1 MRRIYFLFLVRNCAP
16 FAFDCVVFCLV
27 VFVATFFVSIKDV
40 LANLS
45 VATAGGNF
53 LNFSTAAFSHTGLS
67 TRFLMLALGL
77 VGFLAARHLR
87 QAVSAAR
94 LVREGSQKK
103 EKRPTV

>member
-16 FAFDCVVFCLV
+16 FAFDCVIFCLV
-27 VFVATFFVSIKDV
+27 VFAATFFVSIKDV

-53 LNFSTAAFSHTGLS
+53 LNFSTSAVSHTGLS
-67 TRFLMLALGL
+67 TKFLLLALGL

-87 QAVSAAR
+87 QAVNAAR
-94 LVREGSQKK
+94 LVRNGRNR
-103 EKRPTV
+103 EKPHSL